1 MALDIPQERRTGS
14 QEGCTSADLRF
25 VLQVLFSSY
34 GYQRRINNAALTLHR
49 VAPDVARHIS
59 GVIFLGNY
67 GSSRATAGLKLS

>member
-1 MALDIPQERRTGS
+1 MALDFPRNGS
-14 QEGCTSADLRF
+14 HKGCAAADLQC

-34 GYQRRINNAALTLHR
+34 GYRRGINNAALTLHQ

-67 GSSRATAGLKLS
+67 GSSCATVGLKLS